1 MDATPIALRPNA
13 SDSCGIMTAGAERI
27 VYW

>member
-1 MDATPIALRPNA
+1 MEATPMALRPNA
-13 SDSCGIMTAGAERI
+13 SESCGIMTAGAERS